1 MIDGVR
7 NNRHRQV
14 QEQEAQNNE
23 KAVPGRTEF
32 AVKETGRRVSVL
44 QRLREKQAAPMRML
58 GWSVTVNSIGEYLAR
73 DGWIL
78 LFAFLITCLFWLF
91 VVS

>member
-7 NNRHRQV
+7 NNRRRQV

-44 QRLREKQAAPMRML
+44 QRLREKQAEVASRYGKKAPEQTHEDVGMER
-58 GWSVTVNSIGEYLAR
+58 NR
-73 DGWIL
+73 K
-78 LFAFLITCLFWLF
+78 
-91 VVS
+91 